1 MKAAG
6 LLQEGAK
13 QYDTNQVGVEVGT
26 IRSSTCRLAKMVL
39 IEEIESDNLP
49 QQTRPTVPTT
59 PVERQQQKKA
69 PETASKPKRP
79 PEGSEKEQPQQ
90 TTVQSSKQADGLNDL
105 QAMSDSEASRWRQA
119 FEAVLHQI
127 LKEYE
132 GQDAAVRN
140 GMESGMR
147 KLFEHP
153 YHEELSGICD
163 ADKKE
168 KLTVEEAQRVIFFP
182 RLSDMH
188 RYVAAFGLNTPTA
201 TARRQQLMK
210 FKLMSVFYT
219 LHRKDGSLM
228 DGFMHCGG
236 LASLAKLLGEDHVV
250 IQSQAVELLLE
261 LLSPLMGLPSMTSS
275 LRQAHLHHQVFV
287 CFRSSDLWKNFAKI
301 IAEPHEL
308 FPRSHAHSVKIL
320 LGAIGWFHPEPGE
333 IAEVGLPDGMHDT
346 VEALK
351 RFLEAGVTTPEV
363 RQLAEDLLR
372 ELQDS
377 PTIRAD
383 PLRGKRLDDARKDI
397 FSPAA
402 VGREDAAHV
411 WQSLRRLGNE
421 AFGAGLIW
429 PAEAA
434 YRLALDDGG
443 TAVPAEEASL
453 IHSNLALVL
462 LRAGQPSDAVVASTK
477 ALELN
482 SRNAKAAYR
491 QAQALL
497 EQTQAASGQTA
508 VDLVLRAVRAAE
520 SAAGLSPNDAK
531 VAELLRKVRECKEEI
546 GATTPSLQPNSA
558 DDMASLDAMD

>member
-1 MKAAG
+1 
-6 LLQEGAK
+6 
-13 QYDTNQVGVEVGT
+13 
-26 IRSSTCRLAKMVL
+26 MVL
-39 IEEIESDNLP
+39 IEEIEPEEL
-49 QQTRPTVPTT
+49 QQPSRPTVPTT
-59 PVERQQQKKA
+59 QVERQQQQRA
-69 PETASKPKRP
+69 PETTSNQEHQRSQTAT
-79 PEGSEKEQPQQ
+79 EKDQPQQ
-90 TTVQSSKQADGLNDL
+90 TTVHASKEAEVLNRL
-105 QAMSDSEASRWRQA
+105 QAVSVSETSRWRQA
-119 FEAVLHQI
+119 FEAILLQI

-132 GQDAAVRN
+132 GQDAKVRN

-153 YHEELSGICD
+153 YHEELSGVGNT
-163 ADKKE
+163 DKKDI
-168 KLTVEEAQRVIFFP
+168 LTVEDAQRVVFFP

-188 RYVAAFGLNTPTA
+188 RYVVAFSLDTPTA

-228 DGFMHCGG
+228 DRFMHCGG

-250 IQSQAVELLLE
+250 IQSQVVELLMQ

-287 CFRSSDLWKNFAKI
+287 CLRSGDLWRNFAKI

-320 LGAIGWFHPEPGE
+320 LGAIGWLHPEPGE
-333 IAEVGLPDGMHDT
+333 ISEVGLPDGMHET

-351 RFLEAGVTTPEV
+351 RFLDAAVTTPDV
-363 RQLAEDLLR
+363 RGLAEDLLH

-377 PTIRAD
+377 PTVRAD

-397 FSPAA
+397 FAPAA

-421 AFGAGLIW
+421 AYGAGLTL

-443 TAVPAEEASL
+443 ATVPAEEASL
-453 IHSNLALVL
+453 IHSNRALVL
-462 LRAGQPSDAVVASTK
+462 LRAGQPSEAVAAATK

-497 EQTQAASGQTA
+497 EQTQAASGQNA
-508 VDLVLRAVRAAE
+508 VDLTLRAVEAAE
-520 SAAGLSPNDAK
+520 LAACLSPSDAK
-531 VAELLRKVRECKEEI
+531 VAELLRKVHECKELI
-546 GATTPSLQPNSA
+546 GATALGLQPNSA
-558 DDMASLDAMD
+558 EDMASLDAMD